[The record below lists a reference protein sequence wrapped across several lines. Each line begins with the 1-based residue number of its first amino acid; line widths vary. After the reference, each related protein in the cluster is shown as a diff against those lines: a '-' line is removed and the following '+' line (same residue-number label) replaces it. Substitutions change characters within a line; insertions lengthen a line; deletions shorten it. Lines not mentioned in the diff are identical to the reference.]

1 MSDGLGY
8 MRDFSLEV
16 DDEVAPSVGSR
27 LARTSLGKMVAISS
41 GGLFPSLTMPKP
53 LQFVALITMMARVT

>member
-1 MSDGLGY
+1 
-8 MRDFSLEV
+8 MRDFSLEG

-41 GGLFPSLTMPKP
+41 GGLFPSLTMPTP
-53 LQFVALITMMARVT
+53 LPLVPHLPMGRMDMIRVT